1 MKYLINESQFDNVIF
16 KYLDNQ
22 DFVKKYVY
30 NNVYFVNSRTE
41 SIDKALITY
50 LGLDGQCFVR
60 YELLLEIS
68 DFFSIGLNESKK
80 VISLWIEKTLQEKV
94 SAFRLI

>member
-30 NNVYFVNSRTE
+30 NNVYFVNSKTE
-41 SIDKALITY
+41 SIDKSLITY
-50 LGLDGQCFVR
+50 DGLDGKCFVR
-60 YELLLEIS
+60 YSLLLEIS

-80 VISLWIEKTLQEKV
+80 VISLWIEKTLQERV
-94 SAFRLI
+94 SAVRLI

>member
-50 LGLDGQCFVR
+50 DGLYGQCFVR
-60 YELLLEIS
+60 Y
-68 DFFSIGLNESKK
+68 
-80 VISLWIEKTLQEKV
+80 
-94 SAFRLI
+94 